1 MLQFG
6 LRITIASLVIILG
19 TGVISSEGQTRK
31 EHGSQRLPN
40 LASTRNA
47 FEREGLLGGMELVL
61 VRPMEESD
69 TGVQVRASEAGVN
82 PGSLRPKVYGLK
94 FDILFKNAEI
104 GSAFMRRAAVY
115 HVDFLKDQIVVD
127 ETYYFCDGFLASDI
141 LKVKERSWSKYYGAN
156 AATITKLDTLAEAI
170 RSGAGF
176 RDALAILDPREP
188 LGTGGEE
195 RNRSERDL
203 TWLAGKEIIDN
214 IGIELLKS
222 PDIGNRV
229 SVKFLE

>member
-1 MLQFG
+1 
-6 LRITIASLVIILG
+6 
-19 TGVISSEGQTRK
+19 
-31 EHGSQRLPN
+31 
-40 LASTRNA
+40 
-47 FEREGLLGGMELVL
+47 
-61 VRPMEESD
+61 
-69 TGVQVRASEAGVN
+69 
-82 PGSLRPKVYGLK
+82 
-94 FDILFKNAEI
+94 
-104 GSAFMRRAAVY
+104 
-115 HVDFLKDQIVVD
+115 VVD
-127 ETYYFCDGFLASDI
+127 ETYYFCDSFLASDI